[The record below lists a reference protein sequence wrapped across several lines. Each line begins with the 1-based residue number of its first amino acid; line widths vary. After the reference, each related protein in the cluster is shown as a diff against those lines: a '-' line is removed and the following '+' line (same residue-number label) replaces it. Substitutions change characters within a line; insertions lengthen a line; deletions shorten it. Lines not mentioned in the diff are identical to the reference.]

1 MKKKAARPAN
11 YREVINEHDLTVRML
26 DVLRSGTLIKEEK
39 NDSITVDGEELANE
53 IKSFENTIG
62 ISGDIK
68 GYRPLVVYPY
78 DNNVEWGGDF
88 HNGITWTFSLRNGTN
103 IGGDIQID
111 DQELEL
117 INKIKQYGD
126 IWKNEWAK
134 KLRTDYKVQSTNTR
148 REEE

>member
-1 MKKKAARPAN
+1 MER
-11 YREVINEHDLTVRML
+11 
-26 DVLRSGTLIKEEK
+26 
-39 NDSITVDGEELANE
+39 

-78 DNNVEWGGDF
+78 DSNIEWGGDF
-88 HNGITWTFSLRNGTN
+88 HNGITWSFSLRNGTN
-103 IGGDIQID
+103 IGGDIKVD

-134 KLRTDYKVQSTNTR
+134 KLRTDYKVQSSDSRNQLGYLDIHR
-148 REEE
+148 SECFACGGVSPIYRIW